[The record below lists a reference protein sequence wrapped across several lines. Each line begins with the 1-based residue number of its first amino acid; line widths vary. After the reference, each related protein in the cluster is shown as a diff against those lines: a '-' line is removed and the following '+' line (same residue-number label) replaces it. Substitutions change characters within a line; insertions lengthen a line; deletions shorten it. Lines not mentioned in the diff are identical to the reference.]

1 MHERPPPS
9 PAAEPIALRGR
20 QRRRRRLRLVGGGLI
35 AYGVVGIVILAAI
48 GSAIGRPLD
57 QAAELS
63 VAIEDQRRAALD
75 ALEQATTTIDQTAA
89 GVRGMDP
96 SLGQAKAATD
106 RASAISLGVAA
117 NMLEL
122 SRAMSISIFGAQP
135 LLGLATGFD
144 QTGQQLQLLSAD
156 VAAIGAAL
164 DANRDDVATVAASLD
179 ELRDSVEQLETSLR
193 EGPRLA
199 VGPGTLDGI
208 RLAILA
214 LLGWMLV
221 LALGA
226 VAAGAYIFRLARPTA
241 DAVP

>member
-1 MHERPPPS
+1 MDDRPHPP
-9 PAAEPIALRGR
+9 PAAEVIALRGS
-20 QRRRRRLRLVGGGLI
+20 QRRGRLLRIVGGGLI
-35 AYGVVGIVILAAI
+35 VYGVLGIVILAAI
-48 GSAIGRPLD
+48 GSVIGRPLD

-63 VAIEDQRRAALD
+63 VSIEDQRRAALD
-75 ALEQATTTIDQTAA
+75 ALEQATTTIDQAAA
-89 GVRGMDP
+89 GVRGMEP
-96 SLGQAKAATD
+96 SLSQAKSATD

-117 NMLEL
+117 NMSEL

-135 LLGLATGFD
+135 LIGLASGFD

-164 DANRDDVATVAASLD
+164 DANRDDVETVGASLD
-179 ELRDSVEQLETSLR
+179 DLSDSVEQLERSLR

-199 VGPGTLDGI
+199 IAPGTLDGI

-226 VAAGAYIFRLARPTA
+226 VAAGVYLFARA
-241 DAVP
+241 RG

>member
-1 MHERPPPS
+1 MDERAHPS
-9 PAAEPIALRGR
+9 PAGEAIALRGS
-20 QRRRRRLRLVGGGLI
+20 QRRRRRWQFVGIALI
-35 AYGVVGIVILAAI
+35 AYGVVGIVVLGAI
-48 GSAIGRPLD
+48 GSVIGRPLD

-63 VAIEDQRRAALD
+63 VAIEEQRRAALD
-75 ALEQATTTIDQTAA
+75 SLDQATTTIDQTAV
-89 GVRGMDP
+89 GVRGMEP
-96 SLGQAKAATD
+96 SLSQAKAATD
-106 RASAISLGVAA
+106 RASALSLGLSA
-117 NMLEL
+117 NMFEL
-122 SRAMSISIFGAQP
+122 SRAMGITVFGVQP
-135 LLGLATGFD
+135 LIGLATGFD

-179 ELRDSVEQLETSLR
+179 ELSDSVEELETSLR

-199 VGPGTLDGI
+199 VSPGTLDGI

-226 VAAGAYIFRLARPTA
+226 VVAGAYVVWLARR
-241 DAVP
+241 

>member
-1 MHERPPPS
+1 MNDGPPPS
-9 PAAEPIALRGR
+9 PAAEAIALRGT
-20 QRRRRRLRLVGGGLI
+20 QRRRRRMRLVGGGLI

-48 GSAIGRPLD
+48 GSVIGRPLD

-75 ALEQATTTIDQTAA
+75 SLDQATTTIDQTAS

-106 RASAISLGVAA
+106 HASAISLGVAT
-117 NMLEL
+117 NMFEL
-122 SRAMSISIFGAQP
+122 SRAMSISIFGTQP
-135 LLGLATGFD
+135 LIGLSTGFD

-156 VAAIGAAL
+156 IAAIGAAL
-164 DANRDDVATVAASLD
+164 DANRDDVATVGTSLD
-179 ELRDSVEQLETSLR
+179 ELSDSVEQLETSLR

-199 VGPGTLDGI
+199 ISPGTLDGI

-214 LLGWMLV
+214 VLGWMLV

-226 VAAGAYIFRLARPTA
+226 VAAGLYVLWHARS
-241 DAVP
+241 